1 MNKTN
6 KFLVN
11 EVTSILPYYFASN
24 ITNTFVCLVEFVQTD
39 NGNVMNQNESKSYQ
53 CFYIQSGITLGI
65 SFLNFDISLTGIK
78 YDRCPQKRIH
88 FSVNLPSVQDMTHL
102 EG

>member
-6 KFLVN
+6 NFLVN
-11 EVTSILPYYFASN
+11 EVTSILPYYFVSN
-24 ITNTFVCLVEFVQTD
+24 ITNTFVCLEEFVQTD

-53 CFYIQSGITLGI
+53 CFYIQSAITLSI

-78 YDRCPQKRIH
+78 YDRCPQNRIH
-88 FSVNLPSVQDMTHL
+88 FSVDLPSIQNMTRL
-102 EG
+102 EV

>member
-11 EVTSILPYYFASN
+11 EVTSILPCYFVSN
-24 ITNTFVCLVEFVQTD
+24 ITKTLICLVDFVQTD

-53 CFYIQSGITLGI
+53 CFYIQSAITLSI
-65 SFLNFDISLTGIK
+65 SFLNFDIRLTGIK
-78 YDRCPQKRIH
+78 YDHCPQNRIH
-88 FSVNLPSVQDMTHL
+88 FSVNLPSIQDTSS
-102 EG
+102 